1 VLDFVVG
8 EDLEDVELVFREFKL
23 LFDELETPVDD
34 LELLV
39 LP

>member
-1 VLDFVVG
+1 MLDFVVG